1 VVTKKGRGY
10 GPAEKDPTHFH
21 GVNRFD
27 ITNGKSIHTGKRT
40 FTDIFGETMVRL
52 GERDDRIIAI
62 TAAMGLGTGLEEF
75 SKRFPGRFYDIG
87 IAEAHGV
94 TFAAAL
100 AMGGFKPI
108 VAMYSTFLQRGFD
121 QIIEDV
127 CLQELPVVF
136 AIDRSGVV
144 GQDGPTHNGSFDL
157 SYLRHIPNMTI
168 MAPKDE
174 NELKHML
181 HSAIGYERI
190 AAIRYPR
197 GEGIGVPVDEEF
209 KEIPFGKWEVVRKG
223 SGVTLIGCGPVVY
236 SCLAAAEELEKEL
249 GVSCSVL
256 SGRFVKP
263 MDLEMLAEYTVGANR
278 VFAFEENSVI
288 GGFGSGVAEALADLG
303 ITVPLVRIGLPDR
316 FLGHTSPKS
325 LREEVGLDK
334 DGIKKTVRHWLES
347 E

>member
-1 VVTKKGRGY
+1 
-10 GPAEKDPTHFH
+10 
-21 GVNRFD
+21 
-27 ITNGKSIHTGKRT
+27 
-40 FTDIFGETMVRL
+40 MVRL